1 MFKFHDLFSFSLLS
15 LEVKYLEI
23 IITEE
28 VKYLQVNDLDVHVYI
43 LLRIFCSVL
52 NRIGGRSGILNTEY

>member
-43 LLRIFCSVL
+43 FCSEFSVQF
-52 NRIGGRSGILNTEY
+52 